1 MVFNNIQMGKS
12 KVFIGLNNIAN
23 TSFTLSQ
30 ALKLVNVNAY
40 YVSLKFSDRI
50 FSYKQEKVIFQF
62 RKNTFPSLHKK
73 NTTSIINTIIL
84 YLSFWAYLIKYNTF
98 IFISPNSFLPYNQ
111 DLPILK
117 FFGKKVITFFVG
129 CEDRTIDLYPDNKEY
144 ICNRCLDIKKQKICL
159 CDNVPKKALRVQY
172 IERYSDFIVSQDD
185 SAGYLLKKNPIWSY
199 VIADYPPPKNY
210 FLKHL
215 EEDLSI
221 VHFPS
226 NSILKLSHIIIPV
239 LERIAKERKNIKLI
253 IKEKIPHSEV
263 LFHLEQANIL
273 IDALGSSYGV
283 LAAEAM
289 ARGCIV
295 VCGEMEFINEKLSD
309 HPLIQATSN
318 NLYEVIINLIDNKAK
333 LQSLA
338 SKSIDFYNQFHSPRS
353 AGEYY
358 KKRFNL

>member
-1 MVFNNIQMGKS
+1 MQMGKS

-23 TSFTLSQ
+23 ISFTLSQ

-50 FSYKQEKVIFQF
+50 FNYKQEKVIFQF
-62 RKNTFPSLHKK
+62 RKNAFPPLLKK

-84 YLSFWAYLIKYNTF
+84 YLFFWGYLIKYNTF

-129 CEDRTIDLYPDNKEY
+129 CEDRKTDLYPDNKEY

-159 CDNVPKKALRVQY
+159 CDNIPKKALRVQY
-172 IERYSDFIVSQDD
+172 FEKYSDFIVSQDD
-185 SAGYLLKKNPIWSY
+185 SAGYLLKKLPIWSY
-199 VIADYPPPKNY
+199 VIADYPPPQNY
-210 FLKHL
+210 LLKHQA
-215 EEDLSI
+215 EDLSI

-239 LERIAKERKNIKLI
+239 LKRIARERKNIKLI
-253 IKEKIPHSEV
+253 IKEKIPHDEV

-273 IDALGSSYGV
+273 VDALGSSYGV

-318 NLYEVIINLIDNKAK
+318 NLYEVIINLIDNKSK
-333 LQSLA
+333 FQNLA
-338 SKSIDFYNQFHSPRS
+338 MKSIDFYNQVHSPRS

-358 KKRFNL
+358 KKTFNL